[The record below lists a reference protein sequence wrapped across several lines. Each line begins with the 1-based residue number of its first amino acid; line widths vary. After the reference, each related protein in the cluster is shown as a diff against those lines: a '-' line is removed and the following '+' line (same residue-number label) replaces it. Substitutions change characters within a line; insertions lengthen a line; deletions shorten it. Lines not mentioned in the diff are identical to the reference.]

1 MIMEKFETYMMRHGE
16 HGTQAFLEMWERFNG
31 VRHTS
36 PLPLEKR
43 WEIFI
48 NRTNSLP
55 PIAA

>member
-1 MIMEKFETYMMRHGE
+1 MEKFETYMMRHGE